1 MTVSKSLLEQV
12 LAPRGLSVVF
22 QPIVEVRDNLA
33 RLHGV
38 ECLARGPVGTHA
50 ESPTILFEYV
60 RRLGEEPTVDRAC
73 LIAALQSARGLPS
86 LPRLSLNVHAS
97 TLSRDPDFAC
107 FLSEATEAVGVDAKK
122 ITIEIV
128 ENAPPHDGP
137 AFLRALRALRSSG
150 VRIALDD
157 VGLGHSNYKMMVDV
171 HPDYFKIDRYF
182 VRAVHDD
189 PYRMAVL
196 ESVARLAE
204 RVGARV
210 VAEGVETQ
218 IDLAS
223 VIGLGID
230 LVQGFLFAAPLSPD
244 EAARHELFRN
254 EPRNL
259 GAYGDTANDQ
269 ET

>member
-1 MTVSKSLLEQV
+1 MSNSLLDQV

-22 QPIVEVRDNLA
+22 QPIVEVRDNLT

-38 ECLARGPVGTHA
+38 ECLTRGPVGTHA

-60 RRLGEEPTVDRAC
+60 RRRGEEPTVDRAC
-73 LIAALQSARGLPS
+73 LLAALESARGLPG

-97 TLSRDPDFAC
+97 TLSRDPDFAY
-107 FLSEATEAVGVDAKK
+107 FLAEATEAVGVDAARV
-122 ITIEIV
+122 TVEIV

-137 AFLRALRALRSSG
+137 AFLRALRALRASG
-150 VRIALDD
+150 IRIALDD
-157 VGLGHSNYKMMVDV
+157 VGLGQSNYKMIVDV
-171 HPDYFKIDRYF
+171 RPDYFKIDRYF

-189 PYRMAVL
+189 SYRMAVL

-218 IDLAS
+218 MELAS
-223 VIGLGID
+223 VLGMGID
-230 LVQGFLFAAPLSPD
+230 LVQGFLFAVPLSAE
-244 EAARHELFRN
+244 EAAQHELFRN
-254 EPRNL
+254 EALNPET
-259 GAYGDTANDQ
+259 YGETTNDQ